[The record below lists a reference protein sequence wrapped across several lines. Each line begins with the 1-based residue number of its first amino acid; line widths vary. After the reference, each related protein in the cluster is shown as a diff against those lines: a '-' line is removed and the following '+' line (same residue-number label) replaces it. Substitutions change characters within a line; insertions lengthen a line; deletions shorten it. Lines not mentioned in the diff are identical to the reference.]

1 MTTHTT
7 PRAHGAFTWI
17 DLVTPDLEAAKKFYQ
32 QLFGWEYLDTGEDFG
47 HYHFALSQGRNA
59 AGLNQ
64 LQPDSQT
71 PSLWTL
77 YFASDDAAADVA
89 RVKALGG
96 QVYLE
101 PMTVGDSGIMAVC
114 ADSTGAAFGLWQAIN
129 HIGASVEGE
138 HGGIAWSEVAAR
150 DAAAACDF
158 YGKLFGL
165 TAHKMEGQEYF
176 IMQRGEEM
184 LFGVMQMDEQWGDLP
199 PHWMG
204 YFAIDNTDAAVER
217 VISGGGK
224 VIVPAFDTPYGRI
237 AVIADPYG
245 AVFSIVQLPAQG

>member
-1 MTTHTT
+1 MTTRTT
-7 PRAHGAFTWI
+7 PRAYGAFTWI
-17 DLVTPDLEAAKKFYQ
+17 DLVTPDLEAAKTFYE
-32 QLFGWEYLDTGEDFG
+32 QLFGWKYFDTGEDFG
-47 HYHFALSQGRNA
+47 HYHFALAQGRNA

-71 PSLWTL
+71 PSAWTPYL
-77 YFASDDAAADVA
+77 ASDDAAADVA

-101 PMTVGDSGIMAVC
+101 PMTVDDSGVMAIC
-114 ADSTGAAFGLWQAIN
+114 ADPTGAVFGLWQAIN
-129 HIGASVEGE
+129 HVGASVEAE
-138 HGGIAWSEVAAR
+138 HGGIAWSEVATH
-150 DAAAACDF
+150 DAATACDF
-158 YGKLFGL
+158 YGKLFDA
-165 TAHKMEGQEYF
+165 TALRQSEEYS

-184 LFGVMQMDEQWGDLP
+184 LFGVMQMAEEWGDMP

-217 VISGGGK
+217 VLSGGGK
-224 VIVPAFDTPYGRI
+224 VTAPPFDTPYGRI

-245 AVFSIVQLPAQG
+245 AAFGIVQLPAQE